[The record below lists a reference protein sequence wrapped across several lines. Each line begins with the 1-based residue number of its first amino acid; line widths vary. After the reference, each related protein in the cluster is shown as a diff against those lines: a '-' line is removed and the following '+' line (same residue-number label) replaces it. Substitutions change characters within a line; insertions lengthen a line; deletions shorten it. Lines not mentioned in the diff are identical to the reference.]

1 MEQQS
6 ILGKVWRL
14 IRHYNRYIK
23 VGLISLVALIIAMLP
38 TELLCIPGLD
48 PIQQRVIAI
57 FIWAACM
64 WIVEAVPAWTT
75 SLLIIVIMLFTVS
88 DSSINPLIKDIDKNM
103 PQVDG
108 YRLVVYTGD
117 ATEEAKEEAMKMG
130 AIMEEAFPKQKAYV
144 IQDSLAIQC
153 LFGDYR
159 KLKDAE
165 DVMYQ
170 SKGKEIA
177 KEIEIKK
184 CTVNAPCRLLSY
196 ITLMNTFANPT
207 VMLFLGGFILAL
219 VASKSGVDVSMAR
232 VMLKPFGSRPSVVLF
247 GFMLVTAIFSMF
259 VSNTATAAMMLTFL
273 APVLRQ
279 LPSTEKGTAAL
290 ALAIPIGA
298 NVGGLAT
305 PIGTPPNGIALQYIN
320 GELGLNVDFGEWT
333 LLMTPLM
340 LAVLIIS
347 WILLRIM
354 YPFTAK
360 KVNMCIVGGA
370 RKGWRTYV
378 IYGTLAVTIL
388 LWMFEKVTGINSYV
402 VALFPIG
409 VFAITR
415 IIKSSDLKEID
426 WACLWMVAGGF
437 ALGEGMSK
445 TGLADNLVQAIPF
458 DGWPVIAILVGG
470 GLICWLLSQFISNSA
485 ATALMV
491 PIMVAVGKGIE
502 DSLGEYGGIGTMIV
516 GVAMAASFA
525 MSLPISTPP
534 NAIAYS
540 TGLIKTKQMFTTGIL
555 VGVISL
561 VLGYALIIMVGRTG
575 YFG

>member
-1 MEQQS
+1 MEGHTTVEK
-6 ILGKVWRL
+6 IWRFL
-14 IRHYNRYIK
+14 RRYNRYTR
-23 VGLISLVALIIAMLP
+23 VTVISVIALVIAMLP
-38 TELLCIPGLD
+38 TELFGIEGLN

-57 FIWAACM
+57 FVWAACM

-75 SLLIIVIMLFTVS
+75 SLLIIVIMLLTVS
-88 DSSINPLIKDIDKNM
+88 DSAIAPLISGYDKS
-103 PQVDG
+103 D
-108 YRLVVYTGD
+108 LVSYKT
-117 ATEEAKEEAMKMG
+117 
-130 AIMEEAFPKQKAYV
+130 IMY
-144 IQDSLAIQC
+144 
-153 LFGDYR
+153 
-159 KLKDAE
+159 
-165 DVMYQ
+165 
-170 SKGKEIA
+170 
-177 KEIEIKK
+177 
-184 CTVNAPCRLLSY
+184 
-196 ITLMNTFANPT
+196 TFANPT
-207 VMLFLGGFILAL
+207 VMLFMGGFILAL
-219 VASKSGVDVSMAR
+219 VASKSGVDVSIAR
-232 VMLKPFGSRPSVVLF
+232 ALLKPFGSKPYVVLF

-279 LPSTEKGTAAL
+279 LPQNEKGTAAL

-298 NVGGLAT
+298 NIGGLAT

-320 GELGLNVDFGEWT
+320 GELGLGVDFSEWMIV
-333 LLMTPLM
+333 MTPLM
-340 LAVLIIS
+340 LGILAIS
-347 WILLRIM
+347 WVLLRFA

-360 KVNMCIVGGA
+360 KINLLIVGGA
-370 RKGWRTYV
+370 RNDWRTYV

-415 IIKSSDLKEID
+415 IIKSSDLKDID

-445 TGLADNLVQAIPF
+445 TGLADNLVKAIPF
-458 DGWPVIAILVGG
+458 DNWPVIAVLIGG
-470 GLICWLLSQFISNSA
+470 GFICWLLSQFISNSA

-502 DSLGEYGGIGTMIV
+502 GPLGEYGGIGTLLV
-516 GVAMAASFA
+516 CVAMAASFA
-525 MSLPISTPP
+525 MALPISTPP

-540 TGLIKTKQMFTTGIL
+540 TGLIKTKQMFTTGVA

-561 VLGYALIIMVGRTG
+561 VLGYVLIVMVGRTG

>member
-1 MEQQS
+1 MEGRTS
-6 ILGKVWRL
+6 IDKIWRFL
-14 IRHYNRYIK
+14 RRYNRYIK
-23 VGLISLVALIIAMLP
+23 VALISLIALVIAMLP
-38 TELLCIPGLD
+38 TELFGIEGLN

-57 FIWAACM
+57 FVWAACM

-75 SLLIIVIMLFTVS
+75 SLLIIVIMLLTVS
-88 DSSINPLIKDIDKNM
+88 DSAIAPLISGYDKS
-103 PQVDG
+103 D
-108 YRLVVYTGD
+108 LVSYKT
-117 ATEEAKEEAMKMG
+117 
-130 AIMEEAFPKQKAYV
+130 IMY
-144 IQDSLAIQC
+144 
-153 LFGDYR
+153 
-159 KLKDAE
+159 
-165 DVMYQ
+165 
-170 SKGKEIA
+170 
-177 KEIEIKK
+177 
-184 CTVNAPCRLLSY
+184 
-196 ITLMNTFANPT
+196 TFANPT
-207 VMLFLGGFILAL
+207 VMLFMGGFILAL
-219 VASKSGVDVSMAR
+219 VASKSGVDVSIAR
-232 VMLKPFGSRPSVVLF
+232 ALLKPFGSKPYVVLF
-247 GFMLVTAIFSMF
+247 GFMLVTALFSMF

-279 LPSTEKGTAAL
+279 LPQSERGTTAL

-298 NVGGLAT
+298 NIGGLAT

-320 GELGLNVDFGEWT
+320 GELGLSVDFSEWMIV
-333 LLMTPLM
+333 MTPLM
-340 LAVLIIS
+340 LGILAIS
-347 WILLRIM
+347 WVLLRFA

-360 KVNMCIVGGA
+360 KVSLMIVGGA
-370 RKGWRTYV
+370 RNGWRTYV

-415 IIKSSDLKEID
+415 IIKSSDLKDID

-445 TGLADNLVQAIPF
+445 TGLADNLVKAIPF
-458 DGWPVIAILVGG
+458 DNWPVIAVLVGG

-502 DSLGEYGGIGTMIV
+502 GPLGEYGGIGTLLV

-540 TGLIKTKQMFTTGIL
+540 TGLIKTKQMFTTGIA

-561 VLGYALIIMVGRTG
+561 VLGYVLIVMVGRTG

>member
-1 MEQQS
+1 MEQRTT
-6 ILGKVWRL
+6 LGKIWRF
-14 IRHYNRYIK
+14 IRRYNRYIK
-23 VGLISLVALIIAMLP
+23 VGLISLIALAIALLP
-38 TELLCIPGLD
+38 TEIFGIPGLT

-57 FIWAACM
+57 FVWAACM

-75 SLLIIVIMLFTVS
+75 SLLIIVIMLLTVS
-88 DSSINPLIKDIDKNM
+88 DSAIAPLIEDY
-103 PQVDG
+103 P
-108 YRLVVYTGD
+108 
-117 ATEEAKEEAMKMG
+117 KEDLMSYKT
-130 AIMEEAFPKQKAYV
+130 IM
-144 IQDSLAIQC
+144 SC
-153 LFGDYR
+153 
-159 KLKDAE
+159 
-165 DVMYQ
+165 
-170 SKGKEIA
+170 
-177 KEIEIKK
+177 
-184 CTVNAPCRLLSY
+184 
-196 ITLMNTFANPT
+196 FANPT
-207 VMLFLGGFILAL
+207 VMLFMGGFILAL

-232 VMLKPFGSRPSVVLF
+232 AMLKPFGSKPSIVLL

-279 LPSTEKGTAAL
+279 LPPTEKGTAAL
-290 ALAIPIGA
+290 AIAIPIGA
-298 NVGGLAT
+298 NIGGLAT

-320 GELGLNVDFGEWT
+320 GELGLGVDFGEWMMI
-333 LLMTPLM
+333 MTPLM
-340 LAVLIIS
+340 LAILAIS
-347 WILLRIM
+347 WFLLRFL

-360 KVNMCIVGGA
+360 KVNMHIVGGA
-370 RKGWRTYV
+370 KKGWRTYV

-415 IIKSSDLKEID
+415 IIKSSDLKDID

-445 TGLADNLVQAIPF
+445 TGLAANLVDAIPF
-458 DGWPVIAILVGG
+458 DSWPVLLVMIGG

-491 PIMVAVGKGIE
+491 PIMVAVGKGME
-502 DSLGEYGGIGTMIV
+502 GSLGAFGGIGTLLV

-525 MSLPISTPP
+525 MALPISTPP

-540 TGLIKTKQMFTTGIL
+540 TGLIKTSQMFKVGVLI
-555 VGVISL
+555 GVISL
-561 VLGYALIIMVGRTG
+561 VLGYSLIIIAGKFNF
-575 YFG
+575 FG